1 LDWRISGDYR
11 FSPQVLAYVT
21 VGTGFKG
28 GGVTARPFDA
38 AQALNGSFDPETVT
52 AYEAGLKTDLL
63 DRRLRVNLSA
73 FVNDYKDIQLPLISC
88 ASLGSNAPC
97 GARQNAGNGKI
108 KGFEAE
114 MFASP
119 VPGLDIDASIS
130 HLYGHWSNIDA
141 RVGNA
146 ILLTDPIV
154 SPNWKWSAGIQYK
167 AELGNSGSLTP
178 RFDLA
183 HTGRTSAGRVV
194 AGGAIDYFPA
204 YTLGNLRVTWKNAKE
219 DLSVAFEVQN
229 VFDKYYTPARFAAV
243 QAFSGTIYSQ
253 VGRPREWAVTVKK
266 EF

>member
-1 LDWRISGDYR
+1 M
-11 FSPQVLAYVT
+11 
-21 VGTGFKG
+21 
-28 GGVTARPFDA
+28 
-38 AQALNGSFDPETVT
+38 T

-63 DRRLRVNLSA
+63 DRRLRLNVSA
-73 FVNDYKDIQLPLISC
+73 FINDYKDIQLPLITC
-88 ASLGSNAPC
+88 ASLGSLAPC

-108 KGFEAE
+108 KGFEVE

-119 VPGLDIDASIS
+119 VHGLDIDASIS

-146 ILLTDPIV
+146 ILITDPIV

-167 AELGNSGSLTP
+167 AELGNSGSITP

-183 HTGRTSAGRVV
+183 YTGRASLGRIVG
-194 AGGAIDYFPA
+194 GGAIDYAPS
-204 YTLGNLRVTWKNAKE
+204 YSLGNARITWKNANE

-229 VFDKYYTPARFAAV
+229 VFDKYYLPARFAAV

-253 VGRPREWAVTVKK
+253 VGKPREWAVTVKK